1 MPAFNSTPSTL
12 IPGVTNPLDREILV
26 RNVVEQNS
34 QRTLFDAGE
43 LIGTL
48 LSDRPW
54 RFYHVPADQ
63 IEPTE
68 SDWDQI
74 RSAPGIHVAGSSYGI
89 YRVAVN
95 DSYVPW
101 LTSNGFKFQHVD
113 PVESVNKEESVQGK
127 CTAPRNADARYIQDA
142 IRAISS
148 GCPQGLVLA
157 YRNHALVRHKLPIE
171 WTILWRDFECAI
183 HIRTKLAQSLVF
195 LVLGCCDDYNT
206 PDVLALL
213 GKDEADL
220 LQGFRYL
227 YRQLSAY
234 PRNSIANCEAGM
246 ESAQIAAEFHRL
258 SLFRCW
264 LEILGGK
271 RDCRQ
276 HKIDQR
282 YTAIANANI
291 ISSLVGIEVL
301 KPFEIFDPQRMLD
314 ALSKSPLFPNN
325 TICTLD
331 VVKMGTQMMTGL
343 PIGFPKEYLDIPLE
357 IQRRL
362 NFEQVGMIHAQI
374 AHFYRKHPSLQMPR
388 NNILVLLCW
397 NSITPSASQVLN
409 KWAASI
415 DSWTLYQRLIKDIQD
430 SQSKEQL
437 ILTLGALLCYRRLSP
452 PDPNANQP
460 INSSYLAD
468 FDAILNFK
476 YLSNTQTVFEHMV
489 LSVLRIF
496 STVQDSEKMCQFLAS
511 VFHIQPLVLDP
522 SHEISDLYWTR
533 RVRDG
538 LGHSDVLKMAEL
550 DNLMATL
557 DLEKEPTTDE
567 DWVLVS
573 QWEESVSSLCV
584 SDDKHRMSPF
594 PSAVFHLEAYKLV
607 YVCLPKVPPHRD
619 ILSTVILPND
629 SSVVVVRK
637 SYVSTLEQ
645 DLDTRCFPY
654 NVEPS
659 REDVEL
665 LGLVEAQHRKV
676 DALAR
681 MLVDPML
688 RDTRLDN
695 GLWICTD
702 RVLHL
707 FTTWLRGVVAQSKT
721 DSPAFPEQTG
731 IEDDRE
737 LGRIQMHGYN
747 FTLYTLVRVS
757 YLGQYAQYLDK
768 LGNLDNILSIVEL
781 EDESWELP
789 VRKSYLP
796 MLKNMLHKV
805 VPKCIIEPGSDPTE
819 PSAKEV
825 EEFGYERARILKPV
839 RFRNRAECMVSE
851 SWPKAAAFYAD
862 LRMGLEKEMIS
873 LGYKEMHMYEKE
885 EQEEEDL
892 VEEIS
897 DKSWVMVQTLQLQ
910 S

>member
-1 MPAFNSTPSTL
+1 MSCNEVFEMPAFDSTPSTP
-12 IPGVTNPLDREILV
+12 IPGVTNPIDGEILV
-26 RNVVEQNS
+26 RTVVEQNA
-34 QRTLFDAGE
+34 QRTPFDAGE

-63 IEPTE
+63 IEPIQ

-74 RSAPGIHVAGSSYGI
+74 RSAPGIHVAGSGYGM

-95 DSYVPW
+95 ESYVPW
-101 LTSNGFKFQHVD
+101 LALNGFKFLHVD
-113 PVESVNKEESVQGK
+113 PAKPVNEEEF
-127 CTAPRNADARYIQDA
+127 TAPRNADARYIQDA
-142 IRAISS
+142 VRAITS

-157 YRNHALVRHKLPIE
+157 YRNHALVRQKLPIE
-171 WTILWRDFECAI
+171 WTILWRDLSDI

-195 LVLGCCDDYNT
+195 LVLGCCDDYDS

-213 GKDEADL
+213 GKNEAEL

-234 PRNSIANCEAGM
+234 PRNSIANCEAGLD
-246 ESAQIAAEFHRL
+246 SAQIAAEFHRL

-264 LEILGGK
+264 LEFLGGK

-276 HKIDQR
+276 HKIDQQ

-314 ALSKSPLFPNN
+314 ALSKSPLFLNN
-325 TICTLD
+325 TIHTLD
-331 VVKMGTQMMTGL
+331 VVKMSTQVMARLPFGL
-343 PIGFPKEYLDIPLE
+343 PNEYLNIPLE

-374 AHFYRKHPSLQMPR
+374 AYFYRKHPSLQMPR

-397 NSITPSASQVLN
+397 NSITPSASQVLI

-452 PDPNANQP
+452 PNPNANQP
-460 INSSYLAD
+460 INRSYLAD

-496 STVQDSEKMCQFLAS
+496 WTVNDTEKMRQFLAS
-511 VFHIQPLVLDP
+511 VFHIEPLALDP
-522 SHEISDLYWTR
+522 AHEISDLYWTR

-538 LGHSDVLKMAEL
+538 LGHSDVLKIDGL
-550 DNLMATL
+550 DNLMGGRRGEEAMLEEMATL
-557 DLEKEPTTDE
+557 DHEKEPTMDG
-567 DWVLVS
+567 DWVLVP
-573 QWEESVSSLCV
+573 QLEESVASLCV
-584 SDDKHRMSPF
+584 SDDKHRMSAF
-594 PSAVFHLEAYKLV
+594 PSAELHLEAYKLV
-607 YVCLPKVPPHRD
+607 YVCLPKVPPHQD
-619 ILSTVILPND
+619 ILSTAILPND

-665 LGLVEAQHRKV
+665 LGSVEAQHRKV

-688 RDTRLDN
+688 RDTRLDK

-707 FTTWLRGVVAQSKT
+707 FTTWLGGVVAQSKT
-721 DSPAFPEQTG
+721 DPPAFSEQTR
-731 IEDDRE
+731 IETDQE
-737 LGRIQMHGYN
+737 LGRIQMDGYDFN
-747 FTLYTLVRVS
+747 LYTLVTVS
-757 YLGQYAQYLDK
+757 YLGQYAQNLDK
-768 LGNLDNILSIVEL
+768 LGNLDDILSIVEL

-796 MLKNMLHKV
+796 ILRNKLHEMD
-805 VPKCIIEPGSDPTE
+805 PTCIIELGSNPIA
-819 PSAKEV
+819 PNAKEV
-825 EEFGYERARILKPV
+825 EKFGYQKARVLSTM
-839 RFRNRAECMVSE
+839 RFRYRAECMVSE
-851 SWPKAAAFYAD
+851 AWPKAAAFYTD
-862 LRMGLEKEMIS
+862 LRMGLEEEMIS
-873 LGYKEMHMYEKE
+873 LEDGHMRERG
-885 EQEEEDL
+885 
-892 VEEIS
+892 
-897 DKSWVMVQTLQLQ
+897 TGR
-910 S
+910 